1 MPSVIRSLTHSWF
14 PKGSGEKGPGRFS
27 NSNSHDAEVNY
38 LKDLTSFVV
47 RKGAWAT
54 AWGNTVYGNS
64 GGNRSSS
71 MVIFN
76 FYTGVSQTPTSKL
89 VAHQS
94 TAQKVRN
101 ITDGVDVRTG
111 IGGFTRMVFA
121 SVKNR
126 LFMSNGT
133 GLPAITPDATAGNY
147 YSWGVNP
154 PVANLTYT
162 IGTVFA
168 GTATVTVGPG
178 TTLTWNT
185 GQKFPAFSP
194 SLNGIMPITING
206 VNGFITS
213 WTSPT
218 SMQVSGAWGVGGP
231 WAFSMG
237 QTVFTGTAN
246 LLNANPLVTW
256 VAGPDTF
263 AGVSVNQPIWF
274 SQTAG
279 GTVTIGAGYVY
290 TIGSLALPNINIA
303 PAWTPGNLAGAT
315 WRVNAGPLNWSGMP
329 GGYQYSYYYYD
340 SVTGHCSSESP
351 VLEVADGPPAG
362 QGVTVNIG
370 NIVTTGD
377 GRFTRIILCRSS
389 LGGSDRQPL
398 ASLPNTG
405 GPLSYIDNLTDDS
418 RRGTDIYVGTPQP
431 GPLNAPRKNTP
442 PPSDL
447 NHATYWDG
455 RFWGSSNTQIGILF
469 FSARNDSEVTGEI
482 SVGVGE
488 ESWPLEYSRSIPGSD
503 GRITGLRVV
512 GRNLF
517 VLTDLS
523 IYQVVGASPD
533 TYALYKVTSSGAGT
547 SHFATCEIPGTD
559 INAGGDVL
567 AYMGNDR
574 RLHFL
579 FANSGDYPQSYPIQD
594 ALDYVFG
601 LFPAFAPSTL
611 TQLNVMHTSDGT
623 YLVAQINIVNTDL
636 GIVMFDLDRKLWY
649 FLSAVDYPC
658 ACLVEGLLGG
668 TLMAMAGTWTSNNV
682 YRFMDPASLTRPAA
696 AQIGTYLVSPPGLD
710 RKQMK
715 DLQSLTVYTNEP
727 AALDHVSVSVDND
740 PLSVDLV
747 RVDTADSRI
756 ATLYAGD
763 EGELGIYAHL
773 YVPQG
778 RLIRGRVM
786 RWFINY
792 APTVVDSQIREVRAL
807 YTYEDATENAGNV

>member
-1 MPSVIRSLTHSWF
+1 MPGVMRNLTHSWV
-14 PKGSGEKGPGRFS
+14 PKGTGEKGPGLFS

-64 GGNRSSS
+64 GGNKAAS
-71 MVIFN
+71 MAIFN
-76 FYTGVSQTPTSKL
+76 FYTGTSQALTSKL
-89 VAHQS
+89 VAHQ
-94 TAQKVRN
+94 TLAQKVRN
-101 ITDGVDVRTG
+101 ITDGVDIRTG
-111 IGGFTRMVFA
+111 IGGFTRTVFA
-121 SVKNR
+121 SIKNR
-126 LFMSNGT
+126 LYMSNGT
-133 GLPAITPDATAGNY
+133 GTPAITPDAAAGSY
-147 YSWGVNP
+147 YPWGVNP
-154 PVANLTYT
+154 PVANMTYQ
-162 IGTVFA
+162 IGTVFT

-194 SLNGIMPITING
+194 SLNGVMPITING
-206 VNGFITS
+206 VVGTITS
-213 WTSPT
+213 WTTPT
-218 SMQVSGAWGVGGP
+218 SMQVSGAWGLGGP
-231 WAFSMG
+231 WVFTMG

-246 LLNANPLVTW
+246 LTNGAALCTW
-256 VAGPDTF
+256 VAGNPF
-263 AGVSVNQPIWF
+263 ANVSVNQPIWF

-279 GTVTIGAGYVY
+279 GPVTIGTGYRY
-290 TIGSLALPNINIA
+290 TVGSLALPNINIA
-303 PAWTPGNLAGAT
+303 PVWSPPNLAGAT
-315 WRVNAGPLNWSGMP
+315 WQVNTGPMDWSGTP

-340 SVTGHCSSESP
+340 PVTGHCSSESP
-351 VLEVADGPPAG
+351 VLEVNDGEPFNT
-362 QGVTVNIG
+362 GVSVNIG
-370 NIVTTGD
+370 NIITTAD
-377 GRFTRIILCRSS
+377 ARFQYIILCRSS
-389 LGGSDRQPL
+389 KGGSDRQPI
-398 ASLPNTG
+398 ASLWNSF

-418 RRGTDIYVGTPQP
+418 RRGTDSYVGTPQP
-431 GPLNAPRKNTP
+431 GALVASTRNTP

-469 FSARNDSEVTGEI
+469 FSARNDSDVTGEI

-488 ESWPLEYSRSIPGSD
+488 ESWPPEYSRAIPGSD

-512 GRNLF
+512 GRSLF

-574 RLHFL
+574 RVHFL
-579 FANSGDYPQSYPIQD
+579 FANSGDYPQSYAVQN
-594 ALDYVFG
+594 ALDNVFSTY
-601 LFPAFAPSTL
+601 PAFPPSTL
-611 TQLNVMHTSDGT
+611 SQLNVVHTSDGA
-623 YLVAQINIVNTDL
+623 YLVVQVNVVGTDL

-668 TLMAMAGTWTSNNV
+668 TLLAMAGTWTSTNV
-682 YRFMDPASLTRPAA
+682 YRFMDPGSLTLPLA
-696 AQIGTYLVSPPGLD
+696 AQIGTYQVSPPGLE
-710 RKQMK
+710 RKQNK
-715 DLQSLTVYTNEP
+715 DFQSLTVYTNEP
-727 AALDHVSVSVDND
+727 AALGSVTVQVDGD
-740 PLSVDLV
+740 PIVATLT
-747 RVDTADSRI
+747 RVDTADARI
-756 ATLYAGD
+756 GALYAGD
-763 EGELGIYAHL
+763 EGDTGIYAHL

-778 RLIRGRVM
+778 RIIRGRIM

-792 APTVVDSQIREVRAL
+792 APTIVNSQIREVRAL
-807 YTYEDATENAGNV
+807 YTYEDATESAGNV